1 MTNRC
6 RIMSDHGFY
15 YAIVRISTELLGAPI
30 NPHLLRD
37 CAASAISS
45 DAPEN
50 ILAASRILGHSNLTT
65 TLSHYEQSSMLAA
78 GANLMSTIHEI
89 QTMEPI
95 AEKSETDRLPFH
107 HFKDVM

>member
-1 MTNRC
+1 
-6 RIMSDHGFY
+6 MSDHAFY

-89 QTMEPI
+89 QTIEPI
-95 AEKSETDRLPFH
+95 AEKYETNRLPFH
-107 HFKDVM
+107 HFKDLM